1 MLRCSNNSRK
11 DSSWGIITSKANTY
25 ILRANVND
33 KGLVPALIIGCVLV
47 TVASTPYVS
56 PRFGTYVV

>member
-1 MLRCSNNSRK
+1 MLRCSYNSRK

-47 TVASTPYVS
+47 T
-56 PRFGTYVV
+56 G